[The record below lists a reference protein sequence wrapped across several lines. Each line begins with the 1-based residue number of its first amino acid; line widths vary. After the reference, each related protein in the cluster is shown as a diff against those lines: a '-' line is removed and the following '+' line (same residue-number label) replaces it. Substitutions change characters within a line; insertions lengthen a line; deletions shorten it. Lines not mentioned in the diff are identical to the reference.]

1 MCLLFVEIIVEY
13 LFVVIELMMSVLFVV
28 CVVNVVD
35 VIVLVVK
42 LEGGCYYMVVMYSC
56 NIENMNQM
64 VNVID
69 ISIFVKNGLCIVG
82 LGLGGEGWIIM
93 IIIMLIGEGVI
104 SVCMF
109 VCLCRCV
116 LVDVF
121 RIV

>member
-35 VIVLVVK
+35 VIVLAVK
-42 LEGGCYYMVVMYSC
+42 LEGGCYYMVVMYLC

>member
-1 MCLLFVEIIVEY
+1 MA
-13 LFVVIELMMSVLFVV
+13 
-28 CVVNVVD
+28 
-35 VIVLVVK
+35 
-42 LEGGCYYMVVMYSC
+42 VMYLC

-109 VCLCRCV
+109 VCLCCCV

-121 RIV
+121 CIV